1 MNTSELAK
9 KLMSAANT
17 TAEALDRL
25 NAFPGDGLIDL
36 SQHEG
41 EQVDA
46 DITTINEWYELAS
59 PANVKRL
66 VDELEGRDALVAL
79 QKIEIRETHGELEK
93 AREGERQWREVVD
106 AFCADDA
113 DWHKLT
119 NSNNELISFLSVALC
134 KQDDRVTELES
145 FRTAYMEW
153 SDKTDW
159 MQGDKRFDVV
169 KPLGKHRA
177 DVLKAYVEHLE
188 SRLDS
193 ANKLQDSAFRH
204 GLQCGFS
211 FGQTNDQAG
220 FEQSMS
226 AYGSQEKDNG

>member
-1 MNTSELAK
+1 MKELKFYVAGVIEK
-9 KLMSAANT
+9 
-17 TAEALDRL
+17 
-25 NAFPGDGLIDL
+25 DG
-36 SQHEG
+36 
-41 EQVDA
+41 
-46 DITTINEWYELAS
+46 NCELAS
-59 PANVKRL
+59 DEETQFWTVYERQPDGTSQAICDCDGRQAAEAVAGRFNAL
-66 VDELEGRDALVAL
+66 LDELEGRDALVAL

-159 MQGDKRFDVV
+159 MQGDKRFHVV

-177 DVLKAYVEHLE
+177 DVLKAYIEHLE

-211 FGQTNDQAG
+211 YGQTNDQSG

-226 AYGSQEKDNG
+226 AYGSREKDNG